1 MKKKKFFF
9 LCCCLIWWLFL
20 FFFFSLF
27 SLCVQFYVFTWLF
40 SLLDCSSELRSVK
53 DFFKQGCLML
63 KEGRCCTG
71 GNSFNNRCGRR
82 VAS

>member
-1 MKKKKFFF
+1 MKKKKNFFF
-9 LCCCLIWWLFL
+9 SVLLFDL
-20 FFFFSLF
+20 VAFPFFFSLSF
-27 SLCVQFYVFTWLF
+27 LCVQFYIFTQLF
-40 SLLDCSSELRSVK
+40 SLSDCSSELRSVK